1 MRRRG
6 VVGANVGENTGGEV
20 WDILLR
26 EVSDSSDRLKILI
39 KNYELIE
46 FNLSLLILYEYRV
59 LGKMEIPSLIEG
71 QKEIFEVKKL
81 YESSLSG
88 DLIVYTLGGIT

>member
-1 MRRRG
+1 MS
-6 VVGANVGENTGGEV
+6 VIGANVGENTGGKV
-20 WDILLR
+20 WDILLSK
-26 EVSDSSDRLKILI
+26 VGDSSDRLKILI
-39 KNYELIE
+39 KDYELIE
-46 FNLSLLILYEYRV
+46 FNLSLLILYEDRV

-88 DLIVYTLGGIT
+88 DLIVYTLWGIT

>member
-1 MRRRG
+1 MS

-20 WDILLR
+20 WDILLC
-26 EVSDSSDRLKILI
+26 EVSDSSDWLKILI